1 MATETIFSKI
11 IRREIPADIVYEDD
25 AILAFRDINPQ
36 APIHILVIPKE
47 PLVGIQDAQAQHES
61 TLGQLLLA
69 AQCIAQ
75 DQGIAASGY
84 RLVINAG
91 PDGGQAVSH
100 LHIHLLGGRPLHLPP
115 G

>member
-11 IRREIPADIVYEDD
+11 IRREIPADIIYEDD
-25 AILAFRDINPQ
+25 EVLVFRDIKPQ

-47 PLVGIQDAQAQHES
+47 PLAGMQDAQASHAS
-61 TLGQLLLA
+61 MLGQLLLTT
-69 AQCIAQ
+69 QRIAQ

-84 RLVINAG
+84 RLVINSGA
-91 PDGGQAVSH
+91 DGGQQVAH
-100 LHIHLLGGRPLHLPP
+100 LHIHLLGGRPLHWPP

>member
-1 MATETIFSKI
+1 MAMETIFSKI
-11 IRREIPADIVYEDD
+11 IRGEIPADIVYEDD

-47 PLVGIQDAQAQHES
+47 PLVGIQDAQTQHES
-61 TLGQLLLA
+61 TLGQLLLV
-69 AQCIAQ
+69 AQRIAQ
-75 DQGIAASGY
+75 EQGIAASGY

-91 PDGGQAVSH
+91 PDGGQEVSH
-100 LHIHLLGGRPLHLPP
+100 LHIHLLGGRPLHWPP